1 MEKRFC
7 VLAICAFLIAGMV
20 WVSAATTENEN
31 ESKLRTKE
39 PAMLISEHQED
50 ISLTQLH
57 IPEQSEIEQNGY
69 PENKYG
75 ETYGP
80 DVKELD
86 LIPDLLLVQND
97 AGVLGYIRV
106 AELEGNSPK
115 SPIDAEKYE
124 NVTKLNMYLEDGRTI
139 VGEFYLS
146 AEIMEE
152 FFYE

>member
-1 MEKRFC
+1 MAKRLY
-7 VLAICAFLIAGMV
+7 VLAICAFLITGMV
-20 WVSAATTENEN
+20 WVSAATKEN
-31 ESKLRTKE
+31 ESQLSTKE

-80 DVKELD
+80 EVKELD